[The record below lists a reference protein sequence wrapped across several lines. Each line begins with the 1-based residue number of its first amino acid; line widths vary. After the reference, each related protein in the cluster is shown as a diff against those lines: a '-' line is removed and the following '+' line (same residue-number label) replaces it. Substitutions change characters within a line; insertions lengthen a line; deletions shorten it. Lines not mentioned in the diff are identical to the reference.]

1 MIRAAHDMA
10 DWPRQCVKG
19 DGEMNKK
26 QIKETLEKQL
36 KLLSECSE
44 RNVTDHDLVEKT
56 EAMISLS
63 KLLLSFGKTN

>member
-1 MIRAAHDMA
+1 MA
-10 DWPRQCVKG
+10 DWPRLCVKG
-19 DGEMNKK
+19 DDEMNKK